1 MNWYEQKQQRRRQL
15 YADRSASLRQEAA
28 RLLSEARK
36 MGSVIPFGQ
45 PIIVGHHSERSDR
58 AYRARITRRYEQS
71 FEAEQKADY
80 YAQKAASVGLG
91 GISSDDPDAIEKL
104 REKLAVMKAEQ
115 ALMVAANKI
124 IKKFF
129 RNRDLSDAEKL
140 KADMEATLPSLTDL
154 GLSGPQAL
162 QLFAPDF
169 CGRRGYPDYK
179 LTNNNGNMRRVQQ
192 RIAELERRQ
201 QLREDLASKSEAGAA
216 ILKTEEIEGLKI
228 VQDVDENRVLLFF
241 PGKPSATVR
250 AACKRNGFRW
260 SPTRGAWSRMLAVG
274 AIWAA
279 DNVKTEWLKE
289 QNT

>member
-1 MNWYEQKQQRRRQL
+1 
-15 YADRSASLRQEAA
+15 
-28 RLLSEARK
+28 

-45 PIIVGHHSERSDR
+45 PILVGHHSERSDR

-71 FEAEQKADY
+71 FEAGQKADY

-104 REKLAVMKAEQ
+104 REKLAAMEAEQ

-179 LTNNNGNMRRVQQ
+179 LTNNNGNMRRVRQ

-201 QLREDLASKSEAGAA
+201 QLRETLASESEAGAA

-260 SPTRGAWSRMLAVG
+260 SPTRGAWSRMLTNT